1 METALIIELAKLG
14 LQLFFT
20 LSNAAGLT
28 TQEKEDLLNQE
39 RVRFYKNI
47 AQPLP
52 DV

>member
-14 LQLFFT
+14 LQAFFT

-39 RVRFYKNI
+39 RIRFYKNI
-47 AQPLP
+47 ATPLP
-52 DV
+52 EV